1 MNARR
6 TSLLLLTASFAL
18 TGCDKIKSAF
28 SPSSTGSESGAR
40 LAEEKLAKYSAAQ
53 DDLANHPFDREVQQ
67 YDEVN
72 SAALAASIPGRGA
85 VPMTYYRNPSS
96 PVSPIIF
103 LLTQA
108 QAIQADL
115 GPLDASAAKLLAALN
130 ALNPTI
136 KDMNTYIGSHL
147 IDTDGGAKA
156 RALDPIY
163 HAQMKDAQAA
173 EAEFSHALSVRKLE
187 NDKAKLATMKP
198 DSIEYN
204 VNNTFFA
211 TRTAADN
218 LEEAVGD
225 PDPKDAIAAFAA
237 SIPAIETA
245 NAGLTKA
252 LAAASGPA
260 PIDSCKSYNAKTTH
274 LIATGQETAKDPFG
288 KLPHETRLQAFIGE
302 YNGTI
307 PDLNGCLAQIHEH

>member
-18 TGCDKIKSAF
+18 TGCDRIKSAI
-28 SPSSTGSESGAR
+28 SPSAASHSGAE
-40 LAEEKLAKYSAAQ
+40 LAEEKLAKYAAAQ

-72 SAALAASIPGRGA
+72 SAALAASIPGRRGA

-96 PVSPIIF
+96 PVSPIIS
-103 LLTQA
+103 LLTEA

-115 GPLDASAAKLLAALN
+115 GPLDASATKLLAALN

-136 KDMNTYIGSHL
+136 KDMNTYISSRQ

-156 RALDPIY
+156 REFDPIY

-187 NDKAKLATMKP
+187 SDRAKLATMKP

-204 VNNTFFA
+204 LNSTFFA
-211 TRTAADN
+211 TRTAADH

-225 PDPKDAIAAFAA
+225 PDPKDAVAAFVS

-252 LAAASGPA
+252 LAAASGPL
-260 PIDSCKSYNAKTTH
+260 DSCKSYNAKTTH

-288 KLPHETRLQAFIGE
+288 RLPHETKLQAFIGE